1 MAIDKV
7 RLEDT
12 YDTSLKS
19 ITLTACFRGLP
30 LQRNSCPHSC
40 NISKTCT
47 ISAGSGGGL
56 RGSSSLRL
64 PNFQER
70 NFDAILEKKFHE
82 PERFVSLVHG
92 LDEIFRQTLHAAKNI
107 CNDDV
112 WCNKQELILIMWLS
126 MQSWLSVIR
135 YLLESRSSNYLRS
148 QLCRK
153 RKFDFQ
159 RCWMRTSEFI
169 CLTQRCTI

>member
-1 MAIDKV
+1 VSVLAMAIDKV

-12 YDTSLKS
+12 DDSPLKS
-19 ITLTACFRGLP
+19 ITLTACSRGLP

-47 ISAGSGGGL
+47 ISAGSGGL

-70 NFDAILEKKFHE
+70 NFDATPEKKKFHE

-92 LDEIFRQTLHAAKNI
+92 LDEIFR
-107 CNDDV
+107 
-112 WCNKQELILIMWLS
+112 
-126 MQSWLSVIR
+126 
-135 YLLESRSSNYLRS
+135 
-148 QLCRK
+148 
-153 RKFDFQ
+153 
-159 RCWMRTSEFI
+159 
-169 CLTQRCTI
+169 